1 MIVRFSEILAERR
14 RRGTAAGAF
23 TCYNL
28 ETAAGVVRAATARGA
43 GVILL
48 VGERSFRAEGGDL
61 LVAALLAVAGRAPV
75 PAAVQL
81 DHVADLELIEAAFE
95 LGVGAVMADGSR
107 LPLDE
112 NAELVRR
119 AAEVARR
126 HGGEVEAEL
135 GHVAGDEDVAQIA
148 AVGALTDPAEAAAF
162 VERTGAACLAVSI
175 GNVHGVYRRPP
186 ALDWA
191 RLEAIRER
199 VGVPLSLHG
208 ASGLPEDDLRRAV
221 ELGIAKV
228 NVNTELRE
236 RYLAVLADRL
246 EWARDGARV
255 LELDLALADA
265 VADAAGAKL
274 DALEGEP
281 AAR

>member
-1 MIVRFSEILAERR
+1 MIVRFGEILAERR

-28 ETAAGVVRAATARGA
+28 ETAAGVVRAATARGV

-61 LVAALLAVAGRAPV
+61 LVVALRAVAGRAPV

-112 NAELVRR
+112 NAEVVRR
-119 AAEVARR
+119 AVEIARR

-162 VERTGAACLAVSI
+162 VERTGVACLAVSI

-208 ASGLPEDDLRRAV
+208 ASGLPEEDLRRAV

-236 RYLAVLADRL
+236 RYLSVLADRL

-274 DALEGEP
+274 DALEG
-281 AAR
+281 